1 MLWLSIKGEHMA
13 LADPQ
18 VITVA
23 TVAQS
28 MPRIKTDA
36 LSAIY
41 QKNDKSYTFK
51 VSHQESGTRVRSLV
65 RVDYRAVKADPL
77 TSANQWEN
85 MSVQTV
91 IDRPMG
97 TTFSATEVSDL
108 VAGLSGW
115 LTSTNVGKLYG
126 EES

>member
-1 MLWLSIKGEHMA
+1 MA

-28 MPRIKTDA
+28 MPRIKMDG

-41 QKNDKSYTFK
+41 QKNDKSYTFR
-51 VSHQESGTRVRSLV
+51 VSHQESGARVRSLV

-77 TSANQWEN
+77 TSKTSGRTCLSRPSSIGRWE
-85 MSVQTV
+85 
-91 IDRPMG
+91 RP
-97 TTFSATEVSDL
+97 SRRPR
-108 VAGLSGW
+108 
-115 LTSTNVGKLYG
+115 
-126 EES
+126 

>member
-1 MLWLSIKGEHMA
+1 MA

-51 VSHQESGTRVRSLV
+51 VSHQESGARVRSLV